1 MSPKKVLCNIS
12 NGMMPLDI
20 KEHKQNYDTYSGL
33 LTYFDELH
41 VVCRADFDKTV
52 QEKNIYIHH
61 VKVPS
66 SGVFRYLFSIIKM
79 FFKVLEI
86 NKKYTIS
93 ILNASEPTTGG
104 LVCSLVKNIVKKP
117 FLLEVQGEMT
127 NIAPSTVG
135 LVKSKLMRY
144 FTLFS
149 AKNATHIRAVSD
161 SIKEQLLKD
170 GFKNEQISI
179 VYPRIKLDDFD
190 ISKYHDTKKEIHTKY
205 CIDDSKQIFLFI
217 GRLVVFKGI
226 KYLLEAISKI
236 EKDDILFLIAGDG
249 ELRSDLETQAKD
261 LQILNKVKFIGTI
274 PYKDVPYLMSG
285 AKYFIVPSVDEGFG
299 RVVIE
304 AMAMRLPVLASKV
317 GGIKDIIKDGEN
329 GFFFESQ
336 NPNSIVEVVYKVLN
350 LSDEKIE
357 QVIEN
362 GYQKVY
368 HNYEYST
375 GIKKYINVYR
385 KTLNEH

>member
-1 MSPKKVLCNIS
+1 MNQKKVLCNIS
-12 NGMMPLDI
+12 NGVMPLDI

-66 SGVFRYLFSIIKM
+66 SGIFRYLFSIIKM

-127 NIAPSTVG
+127 NIAPTTVG

-144 FTLFS
+144 LTLFS
-149 AKNATHIRAVSD
+149 AKNSTHIRVVSD
-161 SIKEQLLKD
+161 SIKKQLLKD
-170 GFKNEQISI
+170 GFKDEQISI
-179 VYPRIKLDDFD
+179 IYPRIKLNDFD
-190 ISKYHDTKKEIHTKY
+190 ISKYNNSKNEICAKYNIDNNKK
-205 CIDDSKQIFLFI
+205 IFLFV
-217 GRLVVFKGI
+217 GRLVVFKGL
-226 KYLLEAISKI
+226 KYLLETISKI
-236 EKDDILFLIAGDG
+236 ENNNVLFLIAGDG
-249 ELRSDLETQAKD
+249 ELREELEKQAKD
-261 LQILNKVKFIGTI
+261 LKILNKVQFIGAV
-274 PYKDVPYLMSG
+274 PYAKVPYLMSG
-285 AKYFIVPSVDEGFG
+285 ADYFIVPSVDEGFG

-350 LSDEKIE
+350 LSDKKIE

-362 GYQKVY
+362 GYQKVH

-375 GIKKYINVYR
+375 GMKKYIDMYKKILDDN
-385 KTLNEH
+385 